1 MAKMTPA
8 QRVELE
14 KVIKRVNERYA
25 DLVRK
30 GVTDS
35 YDVRR
40 TQELMNRIST
50 VSVSK
55 SDKLKIGKPLKMTEE
70 DIKVLRKLDKAN
82 LTWGEAVK
90 RVTERVR
97 ERIKYQTGEEAP
109 SNFKPTTDQ
118 IKEELAREE
127 DTHELIK
134 AHAQEIY
141 NASARITGAL
151 KRSGR
156 LTVEEEDTLWQ
167 LYHDNFPA
175 ENLTLN
181 EYLEQSLPQ

>member
-1 MAKMTPA
+1 MTQA
-8 QRVELE
+8 QRIELE

-35 YDVRR
+35 YEMRR

-55 SDKLKIGKPLKMTEE
+55 SGKLKVGKPLNMTEE
-70 DIKVLRKLDKAN
+70 DIKNLRKLDKAN
-82 LTWGEAVK
+82 LSWGSAVK
-90 RVTERVR
+90 RVTERIR
-97 ERIKYQTGEEAP
+97 ERIKYQTGEEP
-109 SNFKPTTDQ
+109 PKNFRPTAEQ
-118 IKEELAREE
+118 VKAELAREE
-127 DTHELIK
+127 DTHEIIK
-134 AHAQEIY
+134 NHAQEIY

-151 KRSGR
+151 RRSTR
-156 LTVEEEDTLWQ
+156 LTIEEEDTLWQ

-175 ENLTLN
+175 EDLDLN
-181 EYLEQSLPQ
+181 EYLEQALPD